1 MRTRDNDHCGPLR
14 IFLELTCIATLYVLT
29 LERSTGWAGGDG
41 RNIMAKVWSTTGLI
55 EMNDE
60 QSNRIAENLRE
71 FDWETATFDEMEDLF
86 EDRDP
91 CEFL

>member
-1 MRTRDNDHCGPLR
+1 
-14 IFLELTCIATLYVLT
+14 
-29 LERSTGWAGGDG
+29 
-41 RNIMAKVWSTTGLI
+41 MAKVWSTTGLI